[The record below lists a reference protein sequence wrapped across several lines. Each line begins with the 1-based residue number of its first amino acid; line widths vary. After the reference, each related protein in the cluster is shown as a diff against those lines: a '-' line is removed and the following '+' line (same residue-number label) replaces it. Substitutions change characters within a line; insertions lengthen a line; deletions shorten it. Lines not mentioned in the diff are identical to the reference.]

1 MIGSPPAPTARQ
13 GDVWDA
19 RLEPV
24 LGHEQGGTRPVVIV
38 SVDQFS
44 AGRGE
49 MCIAVPLTRTNRD
62 TPLHVRIEPPEGG
75 LTAVS
80 YALPENIRSISR
92 GRLAE
97 RRGQVYDATLE
108 QVLRRIHLLTRLP
121 R

>member
-1 MIGSPPAPTARQ
+1 VTSVPAARQ

-19 RLEPV
+19 SLEPV
-24 LGHEQGGTRPVVIV
+24 VGHEQGGMRPVVVV

-44 AGRGE
+44 SGRGD
-49 MCIAVPLTRTNRD
+49 MCIAVPLTRTDRD

-92 GRLAE
+92 RRLAE
-97 RRGQVYDATLE
+97 RRGQVRDGTLE
-108 QVLRRIHLLTRLP
+108 LVLRRIHLLTRVP
-121 R
+121 S